1 MAESAEFTDEMLE
14 QIFGGNI
21 YESQE
26 SFSAYSNKLK
36 QLLDKLS
43 EKYGAEKVLRVTV
56 FNDKF
61 KNLLTDD
68 HADELLDEGVI
79 ERQLDIAISEL

>member
-1 MAESAEFTDEMLE
+1 MAEPAEFTDEMLE

-21 YESQE
+21 YESHE

-36 QLLDKLS
+36 ELLDKLS

-79 ERQLDIAISEL
+79 ERQLDVALSEL